1 MIPSKDIG
9 EAVDSVRQTDAL
21 DFSNMM
27 PRPGWRINAGL
38 ETGVR

>member
-9 EAVDSVRQTDAL
+9 EAVDSIRQTDAR

-27 PRPGWRINAGL
+27 PRPGWQKATGLLAGS
-38 ETGVR
+38 